1 MKKTIRAACACL
13 AILFLF
19 SSCLPRSAAP
29 KCATSEDFC
38 VGLVTQVGKIDD
50 NSLNQLAWEGAKK
63 AELKLDAYVQYIET
77 VDSRDYEKNIAT
89 FANASYDVIITVGYA
104 QKQPSINAAMRYP
117 QINFIGVDQPL
128 GLDKSVP
135 QNLTGLSFSEDQMGF
150 LAGALAA
157 QMTKTRKVGA
167 VCGPDSFPPAWR
179 YCEGFR
185 AGVGYINSPPMPK
198 DESTETPTGTPEGG
212 PTEEPTQAALILRR
226 SLLAL
231 AQRPQEQET
240 PTAGP
245 SSEPSPDTTPVE
257 AVVAYHNEIAFNES
271 LADPEWDA
279 LMASGMIDT
288 GVDVIFGA
296 DSYGENG
303 AVSMAAKRRVYAI
316 GVNIDQYFTLSDAQP
331 MLLSSAVKEIAEG
344 VFDLLKAAKY
354 GSFPGGDFP
363 GKASYAPYHD
373 LGGHVPDSVTAK
385 LAEIR
390 AGLAN
395 GTIETGIL
403 STKP

>member
-1 MKKTIRAACACL
+1 MKKKLRAACVCL

-29 KCATSEDFC
+29 KCATPEDFC

-63 AELKLDAYVQYIET
+63 AELKLGAYVQYIET

-104 QKQPSINAAMRYP
+104 QRQPSINAAIRYP

-128 GLDKSVP
+128 GLDKSLP
-135 QNLTGLSFSEDQMGF
+135 QNLAGLSFSEDQMGF

-157 QMTKTRKVGA
+157 QMTKTHKVGA
-167 VCGPDSFPPAWR
+167 VCGPDSFSPAWR

-185 AGVGYINSPPMPK
+185 AGVTYINTPPTPP
-198 DESTETPTGTPEGG
+198 DEATDEPNNDSTETPEG
-212 PTEEPTQAALILRR
+212 PTDEPTEAALVAKRP
-226 SLLAL
+226 L

-240 PTAGP
+240 PTATP
-245 SSEPSPDTTPVE
+245 TSEAEAEPVE
-257 AVVAYHNEIAFNES
+257 AFLAYHNELAFHDS

-279 LMASGMIDT
+279 LTANELINN

-296 DSYGENG
+296 DSYGDNG
-303 AVSMAAKRRVYAI
+303 AVSAAAKRRIYAI
-316 GVNIDQYFTLSDAQP
+316 GVNIDQYFTLPDAQP
-331 MLLSSAVKEIAEG
+331 MLLSSAVKEVTAG
-344 VFDLLKAAKY
+344 VFDLLKAARY
-354 GSFPGGDFP
+354 GDFPGGDFP
-363 GKASYAPYHD
+363 GTAGYAPYHD
-373 LGGHVPDSVTAK
+373 LGGRVPDAVTAK
-385 LAEIR
+385 LVEIQ

-395 GTIETGIL
+395 GTIQTGVS